1 MEITPPPISTEEENL
16 KLASQMASVN
26 LLYAQREIAL
36 RITDPTISSKGLLDF
51 AEHSFKVSGM
61 AKKQEGKE
69 ESNRFVFNIIMGDNE
84 TVRIEK
90 DIGGESLDA
99 TPTPDSLSAEATNLL
114 VEAVTFDTAPEF

>member
-1 MEITPPPISTEEENL
+1 MELPDPPIATEEENL
-16 KLASQMASVN
+16 KLASQMAAVN
-26 LLYAQREIAL
+26 LLYAQREIAH
-36 RITDPTISSKGLLDF
+36 RITDPTITSKGLLDF

-90 DIGGESLDA
+90 TVEGETLDA
-99 TPTPDSLSAEATNLL
+99 TETSSSLSVEAANLL
-114 VEAVTFDTAPEF
+114 VESVTFDTAPEF